1 MTENEMVGWHQDS
14 MELSLS
20 QVQEKVKEREA
31 WCSTVHGIAKSEH
44 DYPTI
49 NYCLSY
55 LMFFLTLQFFTVNC
69 SLKLM
74 EGLGPTDFL
83 QIRDRVHWWG
93 VSEEW
98 SVTGKT
104 LKGPAQLYAETD

>member
-1 MTENEMVGWHQDS
+1 
-14 MELSLS
+14 
-20 QVQEKVKEREA
+20 
-31 WCSTVHGIAKSEH
+31 
-44 DYPTI
+44 
-49 NYCLSY
+49 
-55 LMFFLTLQFFTVNC
+55 
-69 SLKLM
+69 M

-104 LKGPAQLYAETD
+104 VKGPAQLYAETD